1 MDGIGI
7 EFLVF
12 SIKCSIHLYDVCWR
26 RAALSQETY
35 RPYQPP
41 TGVCGGSVGTWIKNM
56 WAFKGIANF
65 MFVHFKTLNNALD
78 KNI

>member
-1 MDGIGI
+1 MIFVGEGQ
-7 EFLVF
+7 LSV
-12 SIKCSIHLYDVCWR
+12 R
-26 RAALSQETY
+26 RL

-41 TGVCGGSVGTWIKNM
+41 TEVCGGSVGTWIKNM
-56 WAFKGIANF
+56 WAFKGKANF